1 MFVNINL
8 LGFCCCILEFVSPP
22 PPPQASNISLEP
34 MKKPRVLCFCFVGLW
49 LPVVGGRWPVPL
61 RQPPQA
67 LREAP
72 DCVGGVAW
80 GRWAAAPTRLRA
92 ASAFLAHRGSS
103 VAPSSPPGPGGG
115 GGELSNWR
123 AFHLFVFT
131 VINPSPRCCE
141 RGSRQRGGRGAE
153 DRAEKGGR
161 DSGLCR
167 FQGTLL
173 P

>member
-8 LGFCCCILEFVSPP
+8 LGFCCCILEFVRAPPTPPSLEYFLRAREKAQGFVLLFCGVVAARCGGKMARPP
-22 PPPQASNISLEP
+22 PSASAGPSGGA
-34 MKKPRVLCFCFVGLW
+34 RLCGRRRLGKVGCGSH
-49 LPVVGGRWPVPL
+49 PAGG
-61 RQPPQA
+61 
-67 LREAP
+67 
-72 DCVGGVAW
+72 
-80 GRWAAAPTRLRA
+80 

-103 VAPSSPPGPGGG
+103 VAPSSPPGRGGG